1 MEMELDKS
9 ILATIAYYDIFDF
22 PLTREEVFTYLSARN
37 QPDLDF
43 RFSQDEVD
51 LCLKALVGKKTID
64 HIDGFYALP
73 QREHL
78 VPLRLKKQKI
88 AVGKIKKAVRA
99 AKILAAIP
107 YIRAVYASGSLAML
121 NTNYE
126 SDLDV
131 FIIVKCGR
139 IWTARFLATLVMNI
153 LGMRRKPNHKISPD
167 RVCLNHYITDSSLGI
182 PYHGVFAAHNYANML
197 PLYLADES
205 INENFKKANHWI
217 FSYLARWQTDK
228 KYLQKQN
235 WALRL
240 CKKSSE
246 TMLNTTLGDTLEKSA
261 RGFQKRRIEK
271 NPVTKNP
278 HGRIEYSDK
287 CLEFHPY
294 TIEPEVIARFNEKSR
309 SLGII

>member
-1 MEMELDKS
+1 METELDKS

-22 PLTREEVFTYLSARN
+22 PLTREEVFTYLSAQS
-37 QPDLDF
+37 QPDLGF
-43 RFSQDEVD
+43 RFSQDEVS
-51 LCLKALVGKKTID
+51 LRLKALADKKIVD

-107 YIRAVYASGSLAML
+107 YIRAVYASGSLSLL
-121 NTNYE
+121 NTSYE

-131 FIIVKCGR
+131 FIIAKAGR
-139 IWTARFLATLVMNI
+139 IWTARFLATLAMNI
-153 LGMRRKPNHKISPD
+153 LGMRRKPNHKVSPD

-182 PYHGVFAAHNYANML
+182 PHHGVFAAHNYVNML
-197 PLYLADES
+197 PLYLAEES

-217 FSYLARWQTDK
+217 FSYMTHWQTDK

-235 WALRL
+235 WFLGF
-240 CKKSSE
+240 CKKSFE
-246 TMLNTTLGDTLEKSA
+246 TILNTNLGDALEKFA

-271 NPVTKNP
+271 NPITKNP
-278 HGRIEYSDK
+278 HGRIEYSDR

-309 SLGII
+309 ALGI